1 MLKTPTFFR
10 QGDNFMLGVDEPNQ
24 RYETLPSAT
33 YLLRFDPKMGFYLEL
48 TDSFELPTKMYGN
61 LDQRADKILNTFRS
75 RKGTTGVSLTG
86 EKGSGKTL
94 LTKLISTK
102 AHQLGIPTIIVNMGA
117 AGDSFNLFLSSIKQ
131 PVVLLFDEFEKVYDE
146 DAQQQL
152 LTLLDGVFFSQKLFL
167 LTSNTASKIDG
178 NLQNRPGRIYYYM
191 EFRGLETE
199 FILEYGKDNLNNQ
212 AYLDNL
218 GVLSGIIRPMNF
230 DMLKAV
236 IEESNRY
243 QQSPLETLD
252 MLNVRTTGYSET
264 YLYTINVPGKVRS
277 LVDSDGDPIGMEGR
291 FNPIKPFHVEFYYK
305 SQSKSKSKKESPDW
319 AHAAPVAS
327 KTGLKLKPIQ
337 RAASDIE
344 YEAIN
349 FEPKELVFMN
359 GYDGIYEYKKDDGTT
374 LKLIR
379 KPFEVDYVA
388 KNVQHLL

>member
-61 LDQRADKILNTFRS
+61 LDQRADKILNTFQS

-102 AHQLGIPTIIVNMGA
+102 AHELGIPTIIVNMGA
-117 AGDSFNLFLSSIKQ
+117 SGDSFNLFLSSIKQ

-167 LTSNTASKIDG
+167 LTSNTASKIDS

-252 MLNVRTTGYSET
+252 MLNVRTTSYSET
-264 YLYTINVPGKVRS
+264 YLYTINVPGKVKS
-277 LVDSDGDPIGMEGR
+277 LVDNDGDPVATEGR
-291 FNPIKPFHVEFYYK
+291 FNPVRPFHVEFYYK
-305 SQSKSKSKKESPDW
+305 SQKKFKKASAMEPVAAGTTGQSLHPLQQATSDIQY
-319 AHAAPVAS
+319 APVS
-327 KTGLKLKPIQ
+327 
-337 RAASDIE
+337 
-344 YEAIN
+344 

-359 GYDGIYEYKKDDGTT
+359 GYDGIYEYKKADGTT

-379 KPFEVDYVA
+379 KPFEVDYGT